1 MAFFQREWLV
11 ITRRSFV
18 KWILASVFFF
28 FTFKFLKVQKSDTNS
43 TVTIDLDKLSNNSV
57 YLIKNRQI
65 AAIKIDRNIKVLS
78 IKCTHLGCTLNVAD
92 DIFKCPCHGSEFEL
106 DGEVI
111 KGPASKNL
119 KEIDFKV
126 EKNKIVV
133 YS

>member
-1 MAFFQREWLV
+1 M
-11 ITRRSFV
+11 
-18 KWILASVFFF
+18 
-28 FTFKFLKVQKSDTNS
+28 N
-43 TVTIDLDKLSNNSV
+43 KLSNNSV

-78 IKCTHLGCTLNVAD
+78 IKCTHLGCTLNVAGN
-92 DIFKCPCHGSEFEL
+92 IFKCPCHGSEFEL